1 MQFNTIYTRSLAV
14 SVLILGLNACK
25 SNSETAPSQPYDT
38 GVFVIN
44 RGNFFDNNGSISLIN
59 TTTKA
64 LTFDIFQ
71 KENIN
76 ALAGGVSDYAELDGK
91 GIILVDNATA
101 GKDAIEIVNARTF
114 KSVAKIPSADLENP
128 RYVAKAATNKVYVTC
143 WDSFNADYSYKPGY
157 VLVIDLTT
165 NKVTKKITVQKGANK
180 LLIVGNEAIVTTT
193 SYSEATTISIIDT
206 QTDALKQTVE
216 IGYEPQLIGADA
228 NGKIWFYA
236 DGKFVKFNLSSKT
249 VENRIAFASPNSIKS
264 AGSFTFN
271 KDKTAIL
278 FGYSYADAADNYKQK
293 GETYSFGINEPII
306 STTKSVINKVFSGL
320 STDPNTGNIYAGF
333 SPSLKQAGYV
343 FRYQANG
350 TLIDSLK
357 AGIGPEGFLFK

>member
-1 MQFNTIYTRSLAV
+1 MQFNTINIRSLAACA
-14 SVLILGLNACK
+14 LILGLNACK
-25 SNSETAPSQPYDT
+25 STSEPEPSQPYDT

-59 TTTKA
+59 STTKA
-64 LTFDIFQ
+64 LSFDIFQ
-71 KENIN
+71 TENVN
-76 ALAGGVSDYAELDGK
+76 SLAGGVSDYAEIDGK

-114 KSVAKIPSADLENP
+114 KSVAKIPSSDLENP
-128 RYVAKAATNKVYVTC
+128 RYVAKAGTNKAYVTC

-165 NKVTKKITVQKGANK
+165 NKVIKKIAVQKGANK
-180 LLIVGNEAIVTTT
+180 LLVVGNEAIVATTT
-193 SYSEATTISIIDT
+193 YSDATTISIIDT
-206 QTDALKQTVE
+206 QADAIKQTVE

-228 NGKIWFYA
+228 NGKIWLYA
-236 DGKFVKFNLSSKT
+236 DGKFVKFNLISKA
-249 VENRIAFASPNSIKS
+249 VESRIAFASPSSIKS

-271 KDKTAIL
+271 KEKTAIL
-278 FGYSYADAADNYKQK
+278 FAYSYADAADNYKQK
-293 GETYSFGINEPII
+293 GETYSFGIND
-306 STTKSVINKVFSGL
+306 SSVLTTKPVINKVFSGL
-320 STDPNTGNIYAGF
+320 TTDPNTGNIYAGF

>member
-1 MQFNTIYTRSLAV
+1 MQFNSTIIRSLVA
-14 SVLILGLNACK
+14 SALFLGLNACK
-25 SNSETAPSQPYDT
+25 TTSEPEPSQPYDS

-44 RGNFFDNNGSISLIN
+44 RGNFFDNNGSINLLN
-59 TTTKA
+59 PTTKA
-64 LTFDIFQ
+64 VNLDIFQ
-71 KENIN
+71 IENIN
-76 ALAGGVSDYAELDGK
+76 SLAGGVSDYVEVDGK

-101 GKDAIEIVNARTF
+101 GKDVIEIVNARTF
-114 KSVAKIPSADLENP
+114 KSVAKIPSSDLENP
-128 RYVAKAATNKVYVTC
+128 RYVVKAATNKAYVTC
-143 WDSFNADYSYKPGY
+143 WDSFNDDYSYKPGY

-165 NKVTKKITVQKGANK
+165 NKVTKKIAVQKGANK
-180 LLIVGNEAIVTTT
+180 LVIVGNEAIVATTT
-193 SYSEATTISIIDT
+193 YSGATTISIIDT

-228 NGKIWFYA
+228 NGKIWLYA
-236 DGKFVKFNLSSKT
+236 DGKFVKFNLSSKS
-249 VENRIAFASPNSIKS
+249 VESRIAFASPSSIKS

-271 KDKTAIL
+271 KEKTAIL
-278 FGYSYADAADNYKQK
+278 FAYYYEDANDNYKQK
-293 GETYSFGINEPII
+293 GETYSFGINDSSI
-306 STTKSVINKVFSGL
+306 STIKPIINKVFSGL
-320 STDPNTGNIYAGF
+320 GTDPNTGNIYAGF

>member
-1 MQFNTIYTRSLAV
+1 MQFKSIYVRSLAACA
-14 SVLILGLNACK
+14 LFLGLNAC
-25 SNSETAPSQPYDT
+25 NSTSEPEPSQPYDT
-38 GVFVIN
+38 GVFVVN

-59 TTTKA
+59 ATTKA
-64 LTFDIFQ
+64 VSLDIFQ
-71 KENIN
+71 IENVN
-76 ALAGGVSDYAELDGK
+76 SLVGGVSDYAEVDGK
-91 GIILVDNATA
+91 GILLVDNATA

-114 KSVAKIPSADLENP
+114 KSVAKIPSTELENP
-128 RYVAKAATNKVYVTC
+128 RYVAKAGTNKAYVTC

-157 VLVIDLTT
+157 VLVIDLST
-165 NKVTKKITVQKGANK
+165 NKVTKKIAVQKGANK
-180 LLIVGNEAIVTTT
+180 LLVVGNEAIVTTT
-193 SYSEATTISIIDT
+193 SYSGATTISIIDT
-206 QTDALKQTVE
+206 QTDAIKQTVE

-228 NGKIWFYA
+228 NGKIWLYA

-249 VENRIAFASPNSIKS
+249 VENRIAFASPSSIKS

-271 KDKTAIL
+271 KEKTAIL
-278 FGYSYADAADNYKQK
+278 FAYSYSDAADNYKQK
-293 GETYSFGINEPII
+293 GETYSFGINEPTI
-306 STTKSVINKVFSGL
+306 STTKPVINRVFSGL